1 MDRPRS
7 GLQQQIFAWMLARFN
22 TRYEG
27 FAAEYKR
34 KLLSELKGTVVE
46 IGPGTGANL
55 KYLDRE
61 RVRWIGI
68 EPNTF
73 MDAYLHDEAQRLGIG
88 IEIRTGTADPLP
100 LENNSAD
107 AVISTL
113 VLCCVPSQQQ
123 TLREVLRVLRPGGKL
138 VFIEHVAAEPG
149 TRLRR
154 IQNFIVPFWRRLGDG
169 CEPNRETWR
178 AIEQAGFERVE
189 YERITAPI
197 IIVGPQ
203 IVGTA
208 TKH

>member
-149 TRLRR
+149 T
-154 IQNFIVPFWRRLGDG
+154 
-169 CEPNRETWR
+169 
-178 AIEQAGFERVE
+178 
-189 YERITAPI
+189 
-197 IIVGPQ
+197 
-203 IVGTA
+203 
-208 TKH
+208 